1 MYQVWQNDHSKL
13 LCFKNKLQKN
23 VYDFFKCVREMG
35 EMEFL
40 LKLNKSFLK
49 RNYVEEIKMT
59 VYR

>member
-1 MYQVWQNDHSKL
+1 M
-13 LCFKNKLQKN
+13 FMT
-23 VYDFFKCVREMG
+23 FFKCVREIG